1 MKAIR
6 RTTDVLIFRTK
17 KRFKENKN
25 HRVVFELNQSEH
37 TPIRYV
43 RVVNLL
49 PVKDARLTEI
59 EVVGLGD
66 NLALNLLERGGKINV
81 EIGENK
87 EDDVLL
93 GNAIQMVD
101 GSFFTR
107 FPLRPCGAK

>member
-1 MKAIR
+1 M
-6 RTTDVLIFRTK
+6 LIFRTK
-17 KRFKENKN
+17 KRFKENKS

-37 TPIRYV
+37 TPISYV

-49 PVKDARLTEI
+49 LVEGASLTET

-87 EDDVLL
+87 EDDVPL
-93 GNAIQMVD
+93 GNSIQMVD

-107 FPLRPCGAK
+107 FRYGRAVRSSEDV